1 MTARPLSSA
10 THGAK
15 RLTSLSHGAGCGCKL
30 SAADL
35 RPIIASL
42 PRSSDPRVLVG
53 ADTADDAGV
62 VQLSPDLAIVQTAD
76 FFTPIVDDPYAFGRI
91 AATNALSD
99 IYAMGAR
106 PVSALNLV
114 AYPLATLGP
123 DVLREILRGG
133 AEAAGAAGAAVIGG
147 HSIDDPEPKYG
158 MAVTGVVAPD
168 AVLTNAGG
176 RAGDALVLTKPLGA
190 GAVATAIK
198 RGLATDDL
206 VQRAIAVM
214 TTLNDRAA
222 EQARAA
228 GTHALTDVTGFGLLG
243 HVHELAVASGVAAE
257 IDARAV
263 PAIEGA
269 LELLETDA
277 AVAGGSVRNRADAE
291 TFTRWADR
299 VGEPRRRLLTDAM
312 TSGGLLAAV
321 DPARAV
327 EIDGAVVGR
336 LVGGDPGTIAVS

>member
-1 MTARPLSSA
+1 MTAP
-10 THGAK
+10 
-15 RLTSLSHGAGCGCKL
+15 LTSLSHGGGCGCKL

-35 RPIIASL
+35 RPIVASL
-42 PRSSDPRVLVG
+42 PRPSDPRVLVA
-53 ADTADDAGV
+53 ADTADDAAV
-62 VQLSPDLAIVQTAD
+62 VQLTPELAIVQTAD

-114 AYPLATLGP
+114 AFPLETLGP

-133 AEAAGAAGAAVIGG
+133 ADAAAAAGAAVVGG

-168 AVLTNAGG
+168 EVLTNAGG
-176 RAGDALVLTKPLGA
+176 RAGDVLVLTKPLGA

-198 RGLATDDL
+198 RGLASDEL
-206 VQRAIAVM
+206 IERAIAVM

-228 GTHALTDVTGFGLLG
+228 GAHALTDVTGFGLLG
-243 HVHELAVASGVAAE
+243 HTHELAAASGLAAE
-257 IDARAV
+257 IEAAAV
-263 PAIEGA
+263 PAIA
-269 LELLETDA
+269 LELLEDDQ
-277 AVAGGSVRNRADAE
+277 VIAGGSRRNRADAE
-291 TFTRWADR
+291 TFTRWSDD
-299 VGEPRRRLLTDAM
+299 VPEVRRRLLTDTM

-321 DPARAV
+321 PAGSAGMV
-327 EIDGAVVGR
+327 DGAVIGR
-336 LVGGDPGTIAVS
+336 LVDGEPGTIAVL